1 MSIKIGVLL
10 IVSGGI
16 KGHNGPSVGH
26 FLRKFNLNDFRMRL
40 LSYQTKFVFWQKF
53 YMHTKTIFYYFVP
66 LCQVEEGEFNPV
78 PKINKI

>member
-26 FLRKFNLNDFRMRL
+26 SLRKFNLNDFKMH
-40 LSYQTKFVFWQKF
+40 F
-53 YMHTKTIFYYFVP
+53 YFNKPKLDFERNFTYIHTHLFFYDFVP
-66 LCQVEEGEFNPV
+66 LCQVEEGNLILFQR
-78 PKINKI
+78 